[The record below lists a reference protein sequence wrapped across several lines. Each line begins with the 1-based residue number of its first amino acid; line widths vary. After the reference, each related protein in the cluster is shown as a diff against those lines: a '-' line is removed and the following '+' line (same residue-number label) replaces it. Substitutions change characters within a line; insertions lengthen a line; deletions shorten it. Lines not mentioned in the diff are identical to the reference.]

1 MRRRRHATPVSTS
14 RHALLAGAILAV
26 LATSGAIGAPQGPL
40 AGSVNAA
47 ARPIAYQEGR
57 SASLRSPLLGG
68 TVRTVQNCNDSGN
81 GSLREAYL
89 ASVDGDTVDLGQ
101 LACSTITL
109 TSGELQSN
117 GVVAYVAITGNR
129 YTHTTIDA
137 NLAGRAFHHAGGRL
151 RLAYLEVRGG
161 RVADASGGGCVRSF
175 GDVVVH
181 ASSLTDCEVSTT
193 GTTPARGGAI
203 QADGVVFLSDSVV
216 SGNRATAEGA
226 DADGGGVHARY
237 IAGANGCTISGNT
250 ASGDGTH
257 HARGGGLHGREGV
270 RIDECTISGNRAI
283 RGGGAYVGDASYY
296 NSSFT
301 NVTISGNEA
310 LGAGGGVFSWFSVRL
325 DNSTVTANRAVFDFG
340 AGVYLA
346 AGNATLHSAIVAGNT
361 SGDGLVESDI
371 GGHPGAVVNGGH
383 NLVRA
388 STLPLPPDTLASDP
402 MLGPLQDNGG
412 QVRTHAL
419 LPGSPAIDAG
429 DNPRSLWTDARQ
441 YACSDSGCVQY
452 ERTLGAGTDI
462 GAFELGGPD
471 RIFDD
476 GFDSEA

>member
-1 MRRRRHATPVSTS
+1 MRHAGRPMPASTA
-14 RHALLAGAILAV
+14 RHALLASAILSALFAGGAAGARDDAV
-26 LATSGAIGAPQGPL
+26 GAGA
-40 AGSVNAA
+40 
-47 ARPIAYQEGR
+47 IAYQVGR
-57 SASLRSPLLGG
+57 IADPPAARLGG
-68 TVRTVQNCNDSGN
+68 VVRTVQNCNDSGS
-81 GSLREAYL
+81 GSLRAAYL
-89 ASVDGDTVDLGQ
+89 ASGDGDTVDLGQ

-117 GVVAYVAITGNR
+117 GVVAYVAIEGNP
-129 YTHTTIDA
+129 YTRTTIDA
-137 NLAGRAFHHAGGRL
+137 NLAGRAFHHAAGRL
-151 RLAYLEVRGG
+151 RLANLVVRGG
-161 RVADASGGGCVRSF
+161 RVHDAAGGGCVRSF
-175 GDVVVH
+175 GDVVVQ
-181 ASSLTDCEVSTT
+181 ASELTDCEVSTT

-203 QADGVVFLSDSVV
+203 QADGVVFLSRSVV
-216 SGNRATAEGA
+216 SGNRATAADA

-283 RGGGAYVGDASYY
+283 SGGGAYAGDASFY

-325 DNSTVTANRAVFDFG
+325 ENSTVTANRAVFDFG

-361 SGDGLVESDI
+361 SGDGLVASDI
-371 GGHPGAVVNGGH
+371 GGHAAAILSGHH
-383 NLVRA
+383 NLVQA
-388 STLPLPPDTLASDP
+388 STLPLPADTLSSEP

-412 QVRTHAL
+412 QVWTHAL

-429 DNPRSLWTDARQ
+429 DNPLGLWTDARQ
-441 YACSDSGCVQY
+441 YACSVSGCVQY

-471 RIFDD
+471 RVFDD
-476 GFDSEA
+476 GFESEA